1 MEKLFKLKERN
12 TTVYTE
18 FLAGITTFLTMVYI
32 VIVNPVIL
40 SGANMDFHAVFIAT
54 VVTSIIATLVM
65 GLFANYP
72 IAIAPGMGLNAFFAY
87 TVVVANQ
94 IPWDIALG
102 AVFIAGV
109 LFLGISLTSF
119 RTILINA
126 IPSNLKY
133 AITAGIGLFISFI
146 GLQKSGIVVDHPE
159 TLVTIGSFSDP
170 STLLAIIGLTISL
183 ILLAYRVKAA
193 LFFGIIVTSVL
204 AWSFGMLEI
213 PAQIFAFPSG
223 IEKTL
228 FQFDIMGVFDNGLY
242 AVIFTFLLITLFDTT
257 GTMLGV
263 AEQAG
268 LMKNGSFPN
277 AKPAFLA
284 DAIGTTVGAIMGTSP
299 TTAYIESTSGVSVGG
314 KTGLTAVFISLLMGI
329 TLFFAPLAAALA
341 SIPAITA
348 PALIIVGFFMMN
360 GLRNIDWKDIED
372 AFPAFLIVVTM
383 PLTYS
388 IATGIGIGFV
398 VYPVLKLIR
407 GKAKEVHPILF
418 IFAILFFIQLTFL
431 SH

>member
-18 FLAGITTFLTMVYI
+18 LLAGITTFLTMLYI

-40 SGANMDFHAVFIAT
+40 SGANMDFNAVFVAT
-54 VVTSIIATLVM
+54 IITSMVATLIM

-87 TVVVANQ
+87 TVVMANQ
-94 IPWDIALG
+94 IPWEIALG

-119 RTILINA
+119 RTVLINA

-159 TLVTIGSFSDP
+159 TLVTIGDFSNP
-170 STLLAIIGLTISL
+170 STLLAIIGLAISL

-204 AWSFGMLEI
+204 AWLFGMLEI
-213 PAQIFAFPSG
+213 PSQIFALPNG
-223 IEKTL
+223 IEKTF
-228 FQFDIMGVFDNGLY
+228 FQFDIMGVFENGLY

-268 LMKNGSFPN
+268 LMKNGKFPN

-329 TLFFAPLAAALA
+329 TLFFAPIAGALAA
-341 SIPAITA
+341 IPAITA

-372 AFPAFLIVVTM
+372 AFPAFLIVIAM

-398 VYPVLKLIR
+398 VYPILKLIR